1 VLPDGVYSI
10 EPLSTLHN
18 VTQVGLTA
26 AWLCGLDVGRRPV
39 DFPCPGGIYS
49 VWLRGDYFLGRMY
62 ALGQPPR
69 PTQPSI
75 PPGLVNE

>member
-1 VLPDGVYSI
+1 MLPDGVYSI

-39 DFPCPGGIYS
+39 DFP
-49 VWLRGDYFLGRMY
+49 
-62 ALGQPPR
+62 ALGG
-69 PTQPSI
+69 SM
-75 PPGLVNE
+75 VAW